1 MFGIFLSFTCIC
13 IIVTVI
19 IRIFSIIHW
28 GTNQEEIIRTFSNL
42 CERREMEKRGK
53 VVKLLTV
60 NKVCD
65 NMSDAVLQI
74 HEKLKLGSTEEF

>member
-1 MFGIFLSFTCIC
+1 
-13 IIVTVI
+13 
-19 IRIFSIIHW
+19 
-28 GTNQEEIIRTFSNL
+28 
-42 CERREMEKRGK
+42 MEKRGK